1 MRTSIIRFTIA
12 IGVIVLSGSAL
23 VLAMFFAAFGNPLDG
38 PWLRLTKQCSNCRFS
53 DAYSFAGA
61 DLEGARFARS
71 DLSTIDLRRANLKN
85 ADLSQSFTR
94 GGTTL
99 QLNEADLQQAT
110 LVGVHLSYSNL
121 SGANLQNANLQGA
134 ILEGSNLHN
143 TNFQNANLTGAR
155 LTGAMLLNTNFTGAN
170 LSQAK
175 LCFLSSRSF
184 DLTGANLSG
193 TQITV
198 AGTDDF
204 TPDQKQAL
212 KLRGAIP
219 GGSSDN
225 CYGR

>member
-1 MRTSIIRFTIA
+1 MRSIIIGFGITIGM
-12 IGVIVLSGSAL
+12 IFLLCGTLAL
-23 VLAMFFAAFGNPLDG
+23 AVSFVAFGNPLDG
-38 PWLRLTKQCSNCRFS
+38 PRLRLTKHCPDCRFYGDS
-53 DAYSFAGA
+53 DWVGA
-61 DLEGARFARS
+61 DLEGAHFPRS
-71 DLSTIDLRRANLKN
+71 DLSNVNLHRANLKN
-85 ADLSQSFTR
+85 ADLSHSFTR

-99 QLNEADLQQAT
+99 QLNETDLQQAT

-121 SGANLQNANLQGA
+121 AGANLQNANLQGA
-134 ILEGSNLHN
+134 ILEGANLHN

-198 AGTDDF
+198 AGTNDF

-219 GGSSDN
+219 GGSSES